1 VKDAG
6 FGVEGRGNDP
16 PVSAIQDRA
25 MSLGR
30 SSLTGWRGRVGKA
43 LARPVATRTGFTE
56 EQVASVLGLLLLGYV
71 TWRTLR
77 PIVRELR
84 APA

>member
-1 VKDAG
+1 M
-6 FGVEGRGNDP
+6 
-16 PVSAIQDRA
+16 SAMSERA
-25 MSLGR
+25 MTLGR

-43 LARPVATRTGFTE
+43 LARPVAARTGFSE
-56 EQVASVLGLLLLGYV
+56 EQVRSFLGLLLLAYV

-77 PIVRELR
+77 PIVRTMR

>member
-1 VKDAG
+1 
-6 FGVEGRGNDP
+6 
-16 PVSAIQDRA
+16 
-25 MSLGR
+25 M
-30 SSLTGWRGRVGKA
+30 GKA

-56 EQVASVLGLLLLGYV
+56 EQVASVFGLLLLGYV